1 VILGGDLNAVQGEK
15 RFNTISQLWN
25 VGPSQ
30 GQMQFANAHGKA
42 PGKAFQAT
50 RKHNTLDYIL
60 VGSQTDQPV
69 ASQVVA
75 FQVLTEVLETDHSP
89 TGIFADVLIP
99 RASEARG
106 NAAPDQ
112 GGGVVPGTES
122 VPPVIRI
129 SIRAAPPPA
138 LQQFSSEQVEHI
150 REAVN
155 RSLRCIPPST
165 TFTEAYCA
173 SFQAE
178 VRLMRKRV
186 CEGDAITSPTAQL

>member
-1 VILGGDLNAVQGEK
+1 
-15 RFNTISQLWN
+15 
-25 VGPSQ
+25 
-30 GQMQFANAHGKA
+30 M
-42 PGKAFQAT
+42 
-50 RKHNTLDYIL
+50 
-60 VGSQTDQPV
+60 

-89 TGIFADVLIP
+89 IFADVLIP

-112 GGGVVPGTES
+112 AGVVPGTES